1 MLNNLQGTRMYYA
14 GTGIEEFK
22 DCLLK
27 VINEVDRMN
36 DIPVY
41 LCENKDGIQKKV
53 LATNLSKEHKTF
65 KEVLYNADYTY
76 LPTSVPRFKTGV

>member
-1 MLNNLQGTRMYYA
+1 MLNNLEGTHMYYA
-14 GTGIEEFK
+14 GTAIAEFK

-27 VINEVDRMN
+27 VIQKVDVMN
-36 DIPVY
+36 NIPVY
-41 LCENKDGIQKKV
+41 LCENKDGVQKKV
-53 LATNLSKEHKTF
+53 IATNLSKEHKTF